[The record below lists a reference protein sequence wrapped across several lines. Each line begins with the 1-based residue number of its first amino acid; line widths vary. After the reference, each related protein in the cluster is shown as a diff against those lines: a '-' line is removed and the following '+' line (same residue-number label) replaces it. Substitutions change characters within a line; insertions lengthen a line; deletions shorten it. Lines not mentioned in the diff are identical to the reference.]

1 MDSICVIILYGS
13 QDCFTPAQSWASGG
27 TMTTGVRK
35 SSKAKADP
43 ERVDGRRAR
52 SRSSHTR
59 IVEAMMELI
68 VGGALAPSASRV
80 AAEAGI
86 GLRTLFRHSCAMDSL
101 SSELTATI
109 PERVSPLV
117 MVPYPY
123 QRYPEARAVGTDVGS
138 T

>member
-52 SRSSHTR
+52 SRSSHKR

-68 VGGALAPSASRV
+68 VGGDLAPSAARV
-80 AAEAGI
+80 AEEAGI
-86 GLRTLFRHSCAMDSL
+86 GLRTVFRHFDDMDSL
-101 SSELTATI
+101 YAEITATI
-109 PERVSPLV
+109 TERVMPLV
-117 MVPYPY
+117 MEPYPD
-123 QRYPEARAVGTDVGS
+123 QDRKS
-138 T
+138 TRLNSSH